1 MSHRGWCPCE
11 PTAACPPL
19 LWGDDAV
26 QHFLKQ
32 GRNAENWSS
41 VVFVGVQVVM
51 VTVPAGTGDT
61 LIAPLYAT
69 IHSPLQYSGGM

>member
-1 MSHRGWCPCE
+1 MSHGGWCPCE

-51 VTVPAGTGDT
+51 VTVPVSVRLGRDWRYLNCTT
-61 LIAPLYAT
+61 VHHYTPSL
-69 IHSPLQYSGGM
+69 